1 MELEYLSTGWKKED
15 TKMIKINYRKDLT
28 TENDEQV
35 RVATYNNDNDIY
47 IRLIDN
53 DSDCAIVQLTLK
65 EAQRVKRY
73 LEDAITTNIINWEDE
88 L

>member
-28 TENDEQV
+28 TEQDEQV
-35 RVATYNNDNDIY
+35 RVATYDDDSDIY
-47 IRLIDN
+47 LRLIDN

-73 LEDAITTNIINWEDE
+73 LEDAITTNIINWEE
-88 L
+88 E

>member
-35 RVATYNNDNDIY
+35 RVATYEDDNDVY

-53 DSDCAIVQLTLK
+53 DDDCAIVQLTLK

-73 LEDAITTNIINWEDE
+73 LEDAITTNIMNWEE
-88 L
+88 E